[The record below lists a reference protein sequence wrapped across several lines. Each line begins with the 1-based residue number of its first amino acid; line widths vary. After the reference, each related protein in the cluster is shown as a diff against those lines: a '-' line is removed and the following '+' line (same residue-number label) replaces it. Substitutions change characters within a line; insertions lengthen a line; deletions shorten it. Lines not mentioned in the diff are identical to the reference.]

1 MAVEERTQIESQ
13 YEQHLQALRE
23 RDWTLADIPFYEP
36 GQPADFTRLGRMD
49 YQEIYPK
56 VWGRQCGENGI
67 GRLREVAISMIT
79 EAELAPYDERYP
91 FHEDLEWLE
100 SHGLQRAD
108 IGKMQEEQAQYAELL
123 AGAGVTVHW
132 IDWGEAPM
140 SAFGPMQ
147 AMWAPSDLWVIRGGS
162 VIQKTGWHPFSFGR
176 SELLARWAQH
186 HLGVPILY
194 TVVGKGVQEPA
205 TTMWFA
211 DDVWVTGISAAYNEE
226 GNRQLE
232 PVVRRSA
239 GDVDL
244 EVHTIYLSTDRFVD
258 RESGLGAHLT
268 NVICPLDIDKV
279 LVYAAGVD
287 AGTHQWLRDKGYK
300 VVEVDRDEQMQY
312 TPTNTIPL
320 APGAVFMVKEAKRAV
335 AAVRKAGVEVIE
347 VPNEEFS
354 RIGGAL
360 HCRTLRVLRD
370 PGPLKNG

>member
-1 MAVEERTQIESQ
+1 MTQLEERAEV
-13 YEQHLQALRE
+13 R
-23 RDWTLADIPFYEP
+23 
-36 GQPADFTRLGRMD
+36 TR
-49 YQEIYPK
+49 P
-56 VWGRQCGENGI
+56 CGENGL
-67 GRLREVAISMIT
+67 GRLREVAISRIT
-79 EAELAPYDERYP
+79 DAELAAYDERYP
-91 FHEDLEWLE
+91 FHEDIAWLE

-108 IGKMQEEQAQYAELL
+108 IGRMQEEQAQYAEALQ
-123 AGAGVTVHW
+123 GAGVTVHW

-176 SELLARWAQH
+176 SEFLARWAQH
-186 HLGVPILY
+186 HLGVPVLY

-211 DDVWVTGISAAYNEE
+211 DDVWVTGISAAYNAE

-258 RESGLGAHLT
+258 RDSGCSAHLT
-268 NVICPLDIDKV
+268 NAICPLDLGKV
-279 LVYAAGVD
+279 LAYPSALDTA
-287 AGTHQWLRDKGYK
+287 THDWLRRKGYE
-300 VVEVDRDEQMQY
+300 VIEVDRAEQILY

-320 APGAVFMVKEAKRAV
+320 ESGAVFMVKEARRAV
-335 AAVRKAGVEVIE
+335 AAVRKAGIEVIE

-370 PGPLKNG
+370 PCPLKNA